1 MRINRAVP
9 AMLLGAAMIAAC
21 TKSDQGKTIDTVA
34 TVDSLAL
41 VRQQLV
47 DEIIASTDFVND
59 VHEQLESAR
68 VLTLGKPETGYPKMS
83 ETGREV
89 CFRNFF
95 HGDG

>member
-21 TKSDQGKTIDTVA
+21 SKSDQGKTIDTVA

-59 VHEQLESAR
+59 VH
-68 VLTLGKPETGYPKMS
+68 
-83 ETGREV
+83 
-89 CFRNFF
+89 
-95 HGDG
+95 